1 MKEIN
6 IKSQANV
13 PAHDQ
18 VSPPVK
24 LQSAPGCLL
33 SSVRSL
39 IGLYLLKLM
48 YLSYKTKQTAKALP
62 G

>member
-1 MKEIN
+1 MCQLMIRYL
-6 IKSQANV
+6 
-13 PAHDQ
+13 
-18 VSPPVK
+18 PPVK
-24 LQSAPGCLL
+24 LQSTFGCLRL
-33 SSVRSL
+33 SVSSL